1 MSATTI
7 PQREAGIAAFETND
21 GFVSTELFNSAIP
34 APVTEDF
41 LVAASTTLVRGAVV
55 GVDGSGNLVMAKTSS
70 TAVVPIGVLV
80 NSVATGV
87 GQTDRVPVYRAG
99 NFNMDALTF
108 HADYDTDAKKAAAFR
123 GSPAPTNVI
132 VRKRL

>member
-1 MSATTI
+1 MAITTI
-7 PQREAGIAAFETND
+7 PSSVGGASFEQND

-34 APVTEDF
+34 EPVTEDF
-41 LVAASTTLVRGAVV
+41 PVAQNTDLAPWTVV
-55 GVDGSGNLVMAKTSS
+55 GLDASGNLAIAKTSA

-80 NSVATGV
+80 TRAKTGA
-87 GQTDRVPVYRAG
+87 GQTTRAPVYRIG
-99 NFNMDALTF
+99 NFNLDALVW

-123 GSPAPTNVI
+123 GSPTPTSIV